1 MNQFRNS
8 GSRSGALVKK
18 YGQRLLSLTRR
29 LAPQVLIIG
38 IIIGSLTSATLISQ
52 PTYAAPEDHST
63 KQDCEDNDYKWEG
76 DDATGS
82 CIDPA
87 TQSSCGIEGIGWIV
101 CPAMDFL
108 GGVADRAFNFLADS
122 FLSINSEYVTS
133 DSIENAWGAM
143 RTLANVVFVIAFLV
157 IIFSQLTSTGISNY
171 GVKKLLPR
179 LIIAAILVN
188 MSLIICQI
196 AVDISNILGYSLK
209 TLFDTLG
216 NDVLLNRPEADP
228 TGLDTA
234 LEGLGWA
241 TLIAA
246 LIAGGITLAL
256 SVSGP
261 VLLAAVLALLLIAII
276 LVARIALIVTLT
288 IISPLAFVAFLLP
301 NTEQWFKKWYK
312 MFFALLMVFPVIAV
326 VFGASALVAEIINDT
341 AIPKDA
347 AGNSTG
353 DPNLLMQVIAMGVAT
368 VPLFLVPSLLKNS
381 MSAAGSIGNKLAGWS
396 SKANSR
402 VGGKVRDT
410 SRLGEAQ
417 RGIKNRMALNRAV
430 RRGKNPIGR
439 VIDNSKFGK
448 RLGLDKGAAAA
459 MSAVDKQ
466 DEQDVSQELTRF
478 KNMNG
483 ATDLDGASREMAK
496 AIAGGDSVKARAM
509 QRYLAGAGGAGVKA
523 LEKVYSG
530 SSGDIRKNAAM
541 QQSLASDALG
551 LGMKG
556 KSAAID
562 SFSTNGKDSFD
573 SIQANKDT
581 YTRLSTSELA
591 GQKNLEQLMTPA
603 GEALRN
609 DDGSV
614 KVDKNNNPIL
624 GLGMVDQS
632 MAQAVMDSEP
642 ARDAMSVK
650 DRDRMAVLAGGT
662 GSGNPT
668 PTVTGGS
675 ASSPSGSGSA
685 PSGSSSAPSSGGGGS
700 SGGSGTPQIS
710 YESTPTT
717 NINPSTGE
725 VTTTTNFASGQEVMQ
740 QIHHASGHEGGATKK
755 SLKAGVGK
763 LSDDQLGEL
772 IQQAQTTPGADND
785 AHYQEVLKVARGEAG
800 RRNGGPPPS
809 APPPPS
815 GP

>member
-1 MNQFRNS
+1 MHQFDSRKSYIKTVISRCGRLFASSLSNIRPYLFATALIVGIF
-8 GSRSGALVKK
+8 GSTTFFSE
-18 YGQRLLSLTRR
+18 
-29 LAPQVLIIG
+29 
-38 IIIGSLTSATLISQ
+38 
-52 PTYAAPEDHST
+52 PTYAAPGDHNN
-63 KQDCEDNDYKWEG
+63 QADCENADYEWDG
-76 DDATGS
+76 DTDT
-82 CIDPA
+82 CVEPA
-87 TQSSCGIEGIGWIV
+87 TSSCGIEGIGWVV
-101 CPAMDFL
+101 CPVMDFL
-108 GGVADRAFNFLADS
+108 GGVADMAFNFLADS

-216 NDVLLNRPEADP
+216 NDVLLQRPVEDP
-228 TGLDTA
+228 TGVDTA

-347 AGNSTG
+347 AGNATG

-381 MSAAGSIGNKLAGWS
+381 LSAAGSIGNKLAGWS

-483 ATDLDGASREMAK
+483 AADIDGASAAMKK
-496 AIAGGDSVKARAM
+496 AIKDGDSTKARAM
-509 QRYLAGAGGAGVKA
+509 QRYLAGAGGAGIKE
-523 LEKVYSG
+523 LERVYG
-530 SSGDIRKNAAM
+530 ASSGAITNNGSMR
-541 QQSLASDALG
+541 QSLASDALG
-551 LGMKG
+551 LGLKG

-562 SFSTNGKDSFD
+562 SFSTASPEKDENGNIIKQPDFTE
-573 SIQANKDT
+573 IQQDPKT
-581 YTRLSTSELA
+581 YSRLGAAELA
-591 GQKNLEQLMTPA
+591 GQKNLGNLMK
-603 GEALRN
+603 
-609 DDGSV
+609 DGI
-614 KVDKNNNPIL
+614 VDGN
-624 GLGMVDQS
+624 
-632 MAQAVMDSEP
+632 MAQAVMSSPD
-642 ARDAMSVK
+642 ARDLMSIG
-650 DRDRMAVLAGGT
+650 DRGTMAGLAGT
-662 GSGNPT
+662 DLSGNPLS
-668 PTVTGGS
+668 GGS
-675 ASSPSGSGSA
+675 AGASSGNPIPTAAGGGTSS

-710 YESTPTT
+710 YENAPTT

-725 VTTTTNFASGQEVMQ
+725 VTTTANFASGQEVMQ
-740 QIHHASGHEGGATKK
+740 QIHHASGHEGRATKK
-755 SLKAGVGK
+755 SLQAGVGK

>member
-1 MNQFRNS
+1 MFFAS
-8 GSRSGALVKK
+8 LVLVGALV
-18 YGQRLLSLTRR
+18 T
-29 LAPQVLIIG
+29 
-38 IIIGSLTSATLISQ
+38 ATVMSQ
-52 PTYAAPEDHST
+52 PSYAAPEDYDNQSA
-63 KQDCEDNDYKWEG
+63 CEDAEYEWDG
-76 DDATGS
+76 DAS
-82 CIDPA
+82 KCVEPA
-87 TQSSCGIEGIGWIV
+87 KSSCGIEGIGWVV
-101 CPAMDFL
+101 CPVMDFL
-108 GGVADRAFNFLADS
+108 GGVADMAFNFLADS

-196 AVDISNILGYSLK
+196 AVDVSNILGYSLK
-209 TLFDTLG
+209 TLFNTLG
-216 NDVLLNRPEADP
+216 NDVLLSRPVEDP
-228 TGLDTA
+228 TGVNTA
-234 LEGLGWA
+234 LTGLGWA
-241 TLIAA
+241 A
-246 LIAGGITLAL
+246 LIASLLIGGITLAL

-347 AGNSTG
+347 AGNPTG

-381 MSAAGSIGNKLAGWS
+381 LSAAGSIGNKLAGWS

-439 VIDNSKFGK
+439 AIDNSKFGK

-530 SSGDIRKNAAM
+530 SSDGIRANGSL

-562 SFSTNGKDSFD
+562 SFSTDGKRSFND
-573 SIQANKDT
+573 IQQDQST
-581 YTRLSTSELA
+581 YTRLGAAELA
-591 GQKNLEQLMTPA
+591 GQKNLGKLM
-603 GEALRN
+603 
-609 DDGSV
+609 DDGIISS
-614 KVDKNNNPIL
+614 D
-624 GLGMVDQS
+624 
-632 MAQAVMDSEP
+632 MAQAVMSSPD
-642 ARDAMSVK
+642 ARDLMSVG
-650 DRDRMAVLAGGT
+650 DRGTMAGLAGTDLSGNPLSG
-662 GSGNPT
+662 GSAGASSSNPT
-668 PTVTGGS
+668 PTVTGGNT
-675 ASSPSGSGSA
+675 SSPSSGV
-685 PSGSSSAPSSGGGGS
+685 GGS

-755 SLKAGVGK
+755 SLQAGVGK

-809 APPPPS
+809 APPPS

>member
-1 MNQFRNS
+1 MCLTRTAVRN
-8 GSRSGALVKK
+8 GKRQIA
-18 YGQRLLSLTRR
+18 LTRR
-29 LAPQVLIIG
+29 I
-38 IIIGSLTSATLISQ
+38 
-52 PTYAAPEDHST
+52 T
-63 KQDCEDNDYKWEG
+63 KHGLNKW
-76 DDATGS
+76 
-82 CIDPA
+82 
-87 TQSSCGIEGIGWIV
+87 
-101 CPAMDFL
+101 
-108 GGVADRAFNFLADS
+108 R
-122 FLSINSEYVTS
+122 
-133 DSIENAWGAM
+133 
-143 RTLANVVFVIAFLV
+143 
-157 IIFSQLTSTGISNY
+157 
-171 GVKKLLPR
+171 
-179 LIIAAILVN
+179 
-188 MSLIICQI
+188 I
-196 AVDISNILGYSLK
+196 AVDVSNILGYSLK
-209 TLFDTLG
+209 TLFNTLG
-216 NDVLLNRPEADP
+216 NDVLLSRPVEDP
-228 TGLDTA
+228 TGVNTA
-234 LEGLGWA
+234 LTGLGWA
-241 TLIAA
+241 A
-246 LIAGGITLAL
+246 LIASLLIGGITLAL

-312 MFFALLMVFPVIAV
+312 MFLALLMVFPVIAV

-347 AGNSTG
+347 SGDPTG

-439 VIDNSKFGK
+439 AIDNSKFGK

-523 LEKVYSG
+523 LEKVNSG
-530 SSGDIRKNAAM
+530 SSDGIRANGSL

-562 SFSTNGKDSFD
+562 SFSTDGKRSFND
-573 SIQANKDT
+573 IQQDQST
-581 YTRLSTSELA
+581 YTRLGAAELA
-591 GQKNLEQLMTPA
+591 GQKNLGKLM
-603 GEALRN
+603 
-609 DDGSV
+609 DDGIISS
-614 KVDKNNNPIL
+614 D
-624 GLGMVDQS
+624 
-632 MAQAVMDSEP
+632 MAQAVMSSPD
-642 ARDAMSVK
+642 ARDLMSVG
-650 DRDRMAVLAGGT
+650 DRGTMAGLAGT
-662 GSGNPT
+662 DLSGNPLSGGSAGASSSNPI
-668 PTVTGGS
+668 PTVTGGNT
-675 ASSPSGSGSA
+675 SSPSSGV
-685 PSGSSSAPSSGGGGS
+685 GGS

-740 QIHHASGHEGGATKK
+740 QIHHASGHEGRTTKK
-755 SLKAGVGK
+755 SLQAGVGK

-785 AHYQEVLKVARGEAG
+785 AHYQEVLNVARGEAG

-809 APPPPS
+809 APPPS

>member
-1 MNQFRNS
+1 MHQFDSRKSYIKTVISRCGRLFASSLSNIRPYLFATALIVGIF
-8 GSRSGALVKK
+8 GSTIFVSE
-18 YGQRLLSLTRR
+18 
-29 LAPQVLIIG
+29 
-38 IIIGSLTSATLISQ
+38 
-52 PTYAAPEDHST
+52 PTYAAPGDHNN
-63 KQDCEDNDYKWEG
+63 QADCENAEYEWDG
-76 DDATGS
+76 DANQCVEPT
-82 CIDPA
+82 
-87 TQSSCGIEGIGWIV
+87 TSSCGIEGIGWVV

-108 GGVADRAFNFLADS
+108 GGVADMAFNFLADS

-209 TLFDTLG
+209 TLFNTLG
-216 NDVLLNRPEADP
+216 NDVLLQRPVEDP
-228 TGLDTA
+228 TGMDTA

-241 TLIAA
+241 ALIAA

-347 AGNSTG
+347 AGNPTG

-381 MSAAGSIGNKLAGWS
+381 LSAAGSIGNKLAGWS

-483 ATDLDGASREMAK
+483 ATDLDGASSEMAR
-496 AIAGGDSVKARAM
+496 AIADGDSVKARAM

-530 SSGDIRKNAAM
+530 SSNGIRANGSL

-562 SFSTNGKDSFD
+562 SFSTDGKRSFND
-573 SIQANKDT
+573 IQQDQST
-581 YTRLSTSELA
+581 YTRLGAAELA
-591 GQKNLEQLMTPA
+591 GQKNLGQLMA
-603 GEALRN
+603 
-609 DDGSV
+609 DGIINS
-614 KVDKNNNPIL
+614 D
-624 GLGMVDQS
+624 
-632 MAQAVMDSEP
+632 MAQAVMSSPD
-642 ARDAMSVK
+642 ARDLMSVG
-650 DRDRMAVLAGGT
+650 DRGTMAGLAGT
-662 GSGNPT
+662 DLSGNPLSGGSAGASSSNPI
-668 PTVTGGS
+668 PTATGGS
-675 ASSPSGSGSA
+675 TSSPSS
-685 PSGSSSAPSSGGGGS
+685 SSSAPSGGGTPNPPATPSGGGSVPAGWSQQSSGLIIPHGSAGGS
-700 SGGSGTPQIS
+700 SSGQPAAPAATPTSREQEEVMAAAESQPKVVDKRSGERQSFFGSKNSTPSQGTPAASNGSSVDGAGRQ
-710 YESTPTT
+710 TP
-717 NINPSTGE
+717 S
-725 VTTTTNFASGQEVMQ
+725 
-740 QIHHASGHEGGATKK
+740 GAT
-755 SLKAGVGK
+755 
-763 LSDDQLGEL
+763 DDYH
-772 IQQAQTTPGADND
+772 D
-785 AHYQEVLKVARGEAG
+785 RMG
-800 RRNGGPPPS
+800 R
-809 APPPPS
+809 
-815 GP
+815 

>member
-8 GSRSGALVKK
+8 GSRSDVLVKK

-29 LAPQVLIIG
+29 LAPKILIIG

-87 TQSSCGIEGIGWIV
+87 TQSSCGIEGIGWVV
-101 CPAMDFL
+101 CPVMDFL
-108 GGVADRAFNFLADS
+108 GGVADMAFNFLADS

-216 NDVLLNRPEADP
+216 NDVLLNRPEEDP
-228 TGLDTA
+228 TGMDAA

-241 TLIAA
+241 ALIAA

-347 AGNSTG
+347 AGNPTG

-381 MSAAGSIGNKLAGWS
+381 LSAAGSIGNKLAGWS

-439 VIDNSKFGK
+439 FVDNSKFGK

-483 ATDLDGASREMAK
+483 AADIDGASAAMKK
-496 AIAGGDSVKARAM
+496 AIKDGDSTKARAM
-509 QRYLAGAGGAGVKA
+509 QRYLAGAGGAGIKE
-523 LEKVYSG
+523 LERVYG
-530 SSGDIRKNAAM
+530 ASSGAITNNGSMR
-541 QQSLASDALG
+541 QSLASDALG
-551 LGMKG
+551 LGLKG

-562 SFSTNGKDSFD
+562 SFSTASPEKDEKGNIIKQPDFTE
-573 SIQANKDT
+573 IQQDPKT
-581 YTRLSTSELA
+581 YSRLGAAELA
-591 GQKNLEQLMTPA
+591 GQKNLAKLMT
-603 GEALRN
+603 GYQ
-609 DDGSV
+609 DTDGNFHPPI
-614 KVDKNNNPIL
+614 VD
-624 GLGMVDQS
+624 S
-632 MAQAVMDSEP
+632 AMAQSVMSSPD
-642 ARDAMSVK
+642 ARDLMSVA
-650 DRDRMAVLAGGT
+650 DRETMAGLAGTDLSGT
-662 GSGNPT
+662 PLS
-668 PTVTGGS
+668 GGS
-675 ASSPSGSGSA
+675 NPA
-685 PSGSSSAPSSGGGGS
+685 PAVAGGGTPSSSGASSGGS
-700 SGGSGTPQIS
+700 TTPGGSGTPQIS

-740 QIHHASGHEGGATKK
+740 QIHHASGHEGGTTKK
-755 SLKAGVGK
+755 SLQAGVGK